1 MKNFIKWAAVGLGAF
16 LALPSFAQVTPTR
29 FISAGLPTTFAAAAT
44 SNMSVTPFMLQQ
56 GKGVSFVPE
65 FTMSAASVSNTVF
78 TFQLSY
84 DGGTSYTTVLPTP
97 LTLTVVQN
105 GTNLVRSRG
114 IFTADSVNH
123 ATHIKVA
130 TIQNTHGSAT
140 LANFA
145 GYWASSN

>member
-1 MKNFIKWAAVGLGAF
+1 MKNFIKWAAVGLAAV
-16 LALPSFAQVTPTR
+16 LALPAMAQVTPVR
-29 FISAGLPTTFAAAAT
+29 ILSAGLPTTFAASAT
-44 SNMSVTPFMLQQ
+44 SNMSVTPFMLSQ

-105 GTNLVRSRG
+105 GTNLVRSR
-114 IFTADSVNH
+114 IIMNPTDVNH
-123 ATHIKVA
+123 ATHIKIA
-130 TIQNTHGSAT
+130 TIQNTHGTAT

-145 GYWASSN
+145 GYWVTSY